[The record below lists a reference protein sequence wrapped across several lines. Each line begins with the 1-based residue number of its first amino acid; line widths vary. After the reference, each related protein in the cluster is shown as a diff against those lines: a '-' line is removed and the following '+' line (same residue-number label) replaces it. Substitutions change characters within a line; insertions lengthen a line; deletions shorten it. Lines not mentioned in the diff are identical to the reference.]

1 MNKLVL
7 ALGMCLISIT
17 SAQKLNAYH
26 YPYVGHGPTMPPDP
40 WEPIL
45 VTHGPT
51 MPPGPDEP
59 FRLKGWPTSRLQPLS
74 LVRVPNSTP

>member
-7 ALGMCLISIT
+7 ALGMCLISMT

-26 YPYVGHGPTMPPDP
+26 YPYIGHGPTMPPGPD
-40 WEPIL
+40 EPIL
-45 VTHGPT
+45 VKHGPT

-59 FRLKGWPTSRLQPLS
+59 FRLKDGPSPMPSPIPLD
-74 LVRVPNSTP
+74 R